1 MKTSIL
7 AGIAVSIGCIVN
19 LLVGGVPGAILFSM
33 GLGAILVFGWNL
45 FTGKVGLL
53 AKNEITFQELIKILI
68 GNFIGV
74 LSTAAA
80 ISLTPVGEK
89 IINSEMLNNIINI
102 RLSNGWIENLIL
114 GTFCGLLM
122 YVAVFAYKTS
132 GSFVMITFPV
142 AVFILSGFNHCIADM
157 FYFILAGS
165 FHWSTLV
172 FLICVTLGNLIG
184 GSIIHLLITYSEK
197 QN

>member
-7 AGIAVSIGCIVN
+7 AGIAISVGCIIN
-19 LLVGGVPGAILFSM
+19 LTIGGVPGAILFSM

-53 AKNEITFQELIKILI
+53 AKNEITPKELIEILI

-89 IINSEMLNNIINI
+89 IINSEMLNNIINT
-102 RLSNGWIENLIL
+102 RLSNSWIENLIL
-114 GTFCGLLM
+114 GVFCGLLM
-122 YVAVFAYKTS
+122 YIAVFAYKTS
-132 GSFVMITFPV
+132 GNFIMITFPV

-157 FYFILAGS
+157 FYLS
-165 FHWSTLV
+165 
-172 FLICVTLGNLIG
+172 LGNANLSCLVPIVLG
-184 GSIIHLLITYSEK
+184 NALGAQIIPLLDK
-197 QN
+197 RN

>member
-53 AKNEITFQELIKILI
+53 AKNEITFQELIEILI

-102 RLSNGWIENLIL
+102 RLSNSWVENLIL

-122 YVAVFAYKTS
+122 YIAVFAYKTS
-132 GSFVMITFPV
+132 GNFVMITFLFGV
-142 AVFILSGFNHCIADM
+142 IILLGFNNNITDI
-157 FYFILAGS
+157 FYLS
-165 FHWSTLV
+165 F
-172 FLICVTLGNLIG
+172 
-184 GSIIHLLITYSEK
+184 
-197 QN
+197 